1 MGRILAWIL
10 RMSNGFGIIE
20 MAWLPKKLKK
30 YWYRC
35 NLHQWHFTANGL
47 VHVQQ
52 IRAVSLKKN
61 YQYVS
66 VKMGKYLLQV
76 GFIVGQVPLNSF
88 SNLDVRVT
96 FLQETAKNRPCKL
109 FGEYDHKSK

>member
-10 RMSNGFGIIE
+10 RMSNDFGIIE
-20 MAWLPKKLKK
+20 MAWLPKKLKE

-61 YQYVS
+61 YQCLCQNGKVS
-66 VKMGKYLLQV
+66 LAGRIYC
-76 GFIVGQVPLNSF
+76 
-88 SNLDVRVT
+88 
-96 FLQETAKNRPCKL
+96 RP
-109 FGEYDHKSK
+109 SST